1 MNLIQPAK
9 INKVKIKKEKSFFS
23 RTVSFIVTANLLV
36 LGMIYFTMLNMFGYN
51 FYYPKINRTW

>member
-9 INKVKIKKEKSFFS
+9 INTVEIKKGKSFFS

-36 LGMIYFTMLNMFGYN
+36 LGMIYFTIYN
-51 FYYPKINRTW
+51 N